1 MNRATASLFAAAVFF
16 AILLPATLADAH
28 TQSYGFLRVNVANSR
43 VTGQLELAVRDLD
56 FAYAIDANG
65 DGKVTWGELRQREP
79 EISSL
84 VLHGISIGPADAPCD
99 LATQSIA
106 IDTRGGENYVI
117 FPFTGT
123 CGVLGDQVR
132 VGYDLMFGID
142 AQHRGLVDL
151 TRGDAGR
158 STVMTPEARVAVLD
172 LESGNLLDVIG
183 AFVAHGAHHIW
194 TGYDHMLFLVT
205 LLLSA
210 VVTRSDKRWRPVKNL
225 GGAAWATARVVTA
238 FTLAHSITL
247 SAAACGLVELPSR
260 LVESVIAAS
269 VAIAAIN
276 NLFPVVSRRIWIA
289 AFVFGLMHGF
299 GFASVLTD
307 LGLPP
312 ARKLAALFAFNA
324 GVELGQLAVVA
335 GLLPILFWIR
345 RTSTYTR
352 VALPAGS
359 MVIAVIGFLWFV
371 QRATG
376 ANVIFG

>member
-84 VLHGISIGPADAPCD
+84 VLHGISIGPADAACD

-210 VVTRSDKRWRPVKNL
+210 VVTRSDKRWRPVKD
-225 GGAAWATARVVTA
+225 
-238 FTLAHSITL
+238 S
-247 SAAACGLVELPSR
+247 SAARPGR
-260 LVESVIAAS
+260 RRAS
-269 VAIAAIN
+269 
-276 NLFPVVSRRIWIA
+276 
-289 AFVFGLMHGF
+289 
-299 GFASVLTD
+299 
-307 LGLPP
+307 
-312 ARKLAALFAFNA
+312 
-324 GVELGQLAVVA
+324 
-335 GLLPILFWIR
+335 
-345 RTSTYTR
+345 
-352 VALPAGS
+352 
-359 MVIAVIGFLWFV
+359 
-371 QRATG
+371 
-376 ANVIFG
+376 